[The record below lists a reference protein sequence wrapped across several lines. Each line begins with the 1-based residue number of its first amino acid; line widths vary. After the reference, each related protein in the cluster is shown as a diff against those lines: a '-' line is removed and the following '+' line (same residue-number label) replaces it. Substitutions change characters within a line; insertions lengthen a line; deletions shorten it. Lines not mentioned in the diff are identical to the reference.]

1 MSVPVVDVGLDIAK
15 AHLDL
20 CALSVPHLRCRRFAN
35 QPRAHAALVNWLQQW
50 PAVHVV
56 CEATGGYE
64 REVVRALQ
72 HAHIPVSVVNPRH
85 ARDFARA
92 QGRLAKT
99 DRLDAEVLAQFG
111 QRLQP
116 RPTPPRSAAQ
126 QQLAELVARRTQL
139 MALRS
144 AEHNRLEHLQ
154 HPAVRR
160 QLRTHLRS
168 LERQI
173 AQVDQWLQELTN
185 TTTELHEKVQRLRA
199 VSGVGLRTAVTL
211 LATVPELGTLNRR
224 QVAALVGVAPLNRDS
239 GMRRGHRLIAGGR
252 AAARAALYM
261 AALVAAFHHPQLK
274 EFYRR
279 LVAAGKAPKVALVA
293 VMRKLIIL
301 LNQLLK
307 NPFLQPT

>member
-1 MSVPVVDVGLDIAK
+1 MSQPVVHVGLDIAK
-15 AHLDL
+15 AHLDV
-20 CALSVPHLRCRRFAN
+20 CALDQPHPVSRRFAN
-35 QPRAHAALVNWLQQW
+35 RAQAHAALVSWLQQW
-50 PAVHVV
+50 PARHVV

-64 REVVRALQ
+64 RRVVAALQ
-72 HAHIPVSVVNPRH
+72 QAQIPVSVVNPRH

-99 DRLDAEVLAQFG
+99 DRLDAHMLAQFG

-116 RPTPPRSAAQ
+116 PPTPPRSAVQ

-139 MALRS
+139 RGLHR

-160 QLRTHLRS
+160 QLRAHLRS

-173 AQVDQWLQELTN
+173 DQVDQWLDKLTH
-185 TTTELHEKVQRLRA
+185 TTSELHKKVQCLRA
-199 VSGVGLRTAVTL
+199 VRGVGPITAITL

-239 GMRRGHRLIAGGR
+239 GLRRGHRLIAGGR

-261 AALVAAFHHPQLK
+261 AALVAAFSNPRFK
-274 EFYRR
+274 VFYQR
-279 LVAAGKAPKVALVA
+279 LIAAGKAPKVALVA

-307 NPFLQPT
+307 NPEFQPT

>member
-1 MSVPVVDVGLDIAK
+1 MSQPVVDVGLDIAK
-15 AHLDL
+15 AHLDV
-20 CALSVPHLRCRRFAN
+20 CALDQSRPVHQRFAN
-35 QPRAHAALVNWLQQW
+35 RRQAHAALVSWLQQW
-50 PAVHVV
+50 PAVRVV

-64 REVVRALQ
+64 RAVVNALQ
-72 HAHIPVSVVNPRH
+72 QAHIPVSVVNPRH

-99 DRLDAEVLAQFG
+99 DRLDAEVLAQFAH
-111 QRLQP
+111 RLQP
-116 RPTPPRSAAQ
+116 RPTPPRSASQ
-126 QQLAELVARRTQL
+126 QQLVELVARRTQL
-139 MALRS
+139 LGLRR

-160 QLRTHLRS
+160 QLRAHLRS
-168 LERQI
+168 LDRQI
-173 AQVDQWLQELTN
+173 AQVDQWLRTLTQA
-185 TTTELHEKVQRLRA
+185 TIEWQQKVQRLRA
-199 VSGVGLRTAVTL
+199 VRGVGPVTAVTL

-252 AAARAALYM
+252 APARAALYM

-279 LVAAGKAPKVALVA
+279 LITVGKAPKVALVA

-301 LNQLLK
+301 LNHQLK
-307 NPFLQPT
+307 TPQFQPS

>member
-1 MSVPVVDVGLDIAK
+1 MSQPVVPVGLDIAK
-15 AHLDL
+15 AHLDVCGL
-20 CALSVPHLRCRRFAN
+20 DQPHPVSRRFAN
-35 QPRAHAALVNWLQQW
+35 RSRAHGALVRWLQQW

-64 REVVRALQ
+64 RRVVAALQ
-72 HAHIPVSVVNPRH
+72 QAQIPVSVVNPRH

-99 DRLDAEVLAQFG
+99 DRLDAEMLAQFG

-116 RPTPPRSAAQ
+116 PPTPPRSATQ

-139 MALRS
+139 RGLHR
-144 AEHNRLEHLQ
+144 AEHNRLEHLE
-154 HPAVRR
+154 HSAVRR
-160 QLRTHLRS
+160 QLRAHLRS

-173 AQVDQWLQELTN
+173 AQVDQWLRELTQ
-185 TTTELHEKVQRLRA
+185 TTTAFHQKVQRLCA
-199 VSGVGLRTAVTL
+199 VPGVGPITAVTL
-211 LATVPELGTLNRR
+211 LATVPELGSLNRR

-239 GMRRGHRLIAGGR
+239 GLRRGHRLITGGR

-279 LVAAGKAPKVALVA
+279 LVAVGKAPKLALVA

-301 LNQLLK
+301 LNHQLK
-307 NPFLQPT
+307 NPQFQPT

>member
-1 MSVPVVDVGLDIAK
+1 MSQPVVHVGLDIAK
-15 AHLDL
+15 AHLDVCGL
-20 CALSVPHLRCRRFAN
+20 DPAQPVSRRFAN
-35 QPRAHAALVNWLQQW
+35 QPRAHAALVRWLQQW

-64 REVVRALQ
+64 RRVVAALQ
-72 HAHIPVSVVNPRH
+72 QAHLPVSVVNPRH

-99 DRLDAEVLAQFG
+99 DRLDAQMLAQFG

-116 RPTPPRSAAQ
+116 PPTPPRTALQ

-139 MALRS
+139 RGLYR

-160 QLRTHLRS
+160 QLRAHLRS
-168 LERQI
+168 LKRQI
-173 AQVDQWLQELTN
+173 AQVDQWLGQLTHSTGELQ
-185 TTTELHEKVQRLRA
+185 EKVQRLRA
-199 VSGVGLRTAVTL
+199 VRGVGPITAITL

-239 GMRRGHRLIAGGR
+239 GLRRGHRLIAGGR

-279 LVAAGKAPKVALVA
+279 LVAVGKAPKLALVA

-301 LNQLLK
+301 LNHQLK
-307 NPFLQPT
+307 TPEFQRT